1 MQIPNTVT
9 TLALVFTP
17 QGRDADVANRLLGE
31 IGITCAIA
39 SDLPQFAQSLND
51 DTCFAVVTE
60 EALRFSDL
68 RPITSW
74 INNQPSW
81 SDLPFIILTHRGGGP
96 ERNPMAAR
104 LSELLGNV
112 TFLERP
118 FNAVTFV
125 SVARTAIKGRRR
137 QYEARTRIEDLREGE
152 WRLQTALLA
161 GRLGTWELELDSM
174 TFAASDTCKAIFG
187 RPAKNDFSYEEA
199 LASIHGDDKER
210 VLNAVKESI
219 NSGRDYAID
228 HRTLWPDGSVHWTEI
243 RARVVK
249 GKGGH
254 PERLVGVSSDI
265 TDRKRYEDRLRD
277 LNDTLEER
285 VAQRTAELSRA
296 HDTLLAE
303 VAQRERAEEHLRHA
317 QKMEAI
323 GQLTGGVAHD
333 FNNLLMAIMGNLDL
347 LKKHLVDNQKAARL
361 LEGAMQGA
369 HRGAAL
375 TQRLLAFAR
384 RQDLQVEP
392 VDLEKLICSM
402 TDLLERSV
410 GSSIA
415 LRLNF
420 SNGLPH
426 ALVDGNQVELA
437 LLNLAVNARDAMPD
451 GGSLVVELDLAQ
463 SMPEDSLA
471 LGSYLRISFTDT
483 GHGMDGETLKKAI
496 DPFFSTKELGK
507 GTGLGLS
514 MIHGLAV
521 QLNGKFQ
528 LFSAP
533 GHGTRAEIWFP
544 STTQKIEDK
553 EMDVTRTEPSMTA
566 KVKILVVD
574 DDALIAMSTVDML
587 EDLGHEVLEANSG
600 ARALD
605 FLRAGDQ
612 IDLMITDYS
621 MPGMNGAQLAKAAL
635 EINPALPI
643 LVATGYAD
651 LPPGAGIDLPRLGK
665 PYTQDQ
671 LALEIAKVLKS

>member
-1 MQIPNTVT
+1 M
-9 TLALVFTP
+9 
-17 QGRDADVANRLLGE
+17 LLGE
-31 IGITCAIA
+31 IGVACLIA

-51 DTCFAVVTE
+51 DTYFAVTTE

-68 RPITSW
+68 RQITAW

-96 ERNPMAAR
+96 ERNPAAAR
-104 LSELLGNV
+104 LSELFGNV

-118 FNAVTFV
+118 FNALTFA
-125 SVARTAIKGRRR
+125 SVARTAIRGRRR
-137 QYEARTRIEDLREGE
+137 QYEARARIEELREGE
-152 WRLQTALLA
+152 WRLQTALIA
-161 GRLGTWELELDSM
+161 GRLGTWELELDSKR
-174 TFAASDTCKAIFG
+174 FSASDTCKAIFG
-187 RPAKNDFSYEEA
+187 RPPTMSFSYEEA
-199 LASIHGDDKER
+199 LSSIHGDDKER

-219 NSGRDYAID
+219 ESGRDYAID
-228 HRTLWPDGSVHWTEI
+228 HRTLWPDGSLHWTEI
-243 RARVVK
+243 RARVVL
-249 GKGGH
+249 GKSGH

-265 TDRKRYEDRLRD
+265 TERKRYEDRLRD

-296 HDTLLAE
+296 HDTLLVE

-333 FNNLLMAIMGNLDL
+333 FNNLLMAVMGNLDL
-347 LKKHLVDNQKAARL
+347 LRKHLANNPKAERL

-369 HRGAAL
+369 RRGAAL

-392 VDLEKLICSM
+392 VDLEKLIRGM
-402 TDLLERSV
+402 TDLLERSI
-410 GSSIA
+410 GSAIA
-415 LRLNF
+415 LQLNLT
-420 SNGLPH
+420 NGLPP

-451 GGSLVVELDLAQ
+451 GGSLIVELDLVQ
-463 SMPEDSLA
+463 SMPKDGVV
-471 LGSYLRISFTDT
+471 LGSYLRISVTDT

-496 DPFFSTKELGK
+496 EPFFSTKELGK

-533 GHGTRAEIWFP
+533 GHGTKAEIWFP

-553 EMDVTRTEPSMTA
+553 GMDVTRTDPGVTA
-566 KVKILVVD
+566 RAKILVVD

-600 ARALD
+600 ARALE
-605 FLRAGDQ
+605 LLGGGNQ

-671 LALEIAKVLKS
+671 LAFEIAKVLKF